1 MRLATLLP
9 LCLIALACQ
18 QSSHFVT
25 RDELKDLLEVPPLPG
40 IQQADGLGAED
51 RRQQIDLLVGETFT
65 APQAST
71 RAAAALLAANQ
82 RTAQLSAA
90 LNAIDLSFNVCAT
103 NLANLETTAF
113 KASYAVRESGR
124 APVFRI
130 NFEQGALSNTSR
142 QLDLAIQ
149 GQGFFKVNV
158 IDAES
163 SGFAYTRNG
172 NFFVNHDG
180 QLVLGMGDGYKLEPG
195 ISVPK
200 GVTDISISQD
210 GVVEVVK
217 AGTNAKQRI
226 GQIELSQFVNPQGL
240 SPLAGSLYVQ
250 TSLSGSPS
258 PSKPGE
264 HGAGQVLQGFLES
277 SNVDPNRERL
287 RMRFLQNWRAT
298 ILKVIDEMK

>member
-1 MRLATLLP
+1 MRLAALLP

-25 RDELKDLLEVPPLPG
+25 RDELNNLLEVPPLPG
-40 IQQADGLGAED
+40 TQQANGLGAED
-51 RRQQIDLLVGETFT
+51 RRQQIDLLIGETFT

-71 RAAAALLAANQ
+71 RAAAALLAASE
-82 RTAQLSAA
+82 RTAQLTAA
-90 LNAIDLSFNVCAT
+90 LNAIELSFNVCAT

-124 APVFRI
+124 PPVFRI
-130 NFEQGALSNTSR
+130 NFEQGALASTGR
-142 QLDLAIQ
+142 QLDMAIQ

-163 SGFAYTRNG
+163 GGFAYTRNG
-172 NFFVNHDG
+172 NFFINHNG
-180 QLVLGMGDGYKLEPG
+180 QLVLGMGDGYKLERG
-195 ISVPK
+195 ITVPK
-200 GVTDISISQD
+200 GVTDVSISQD

-217 AGTNAKQRI
+217 SGTNTKQLVGRI
-226 GQIELSQFVNPQGL
+226 EISQFVNPEGL
-240 SPLAGSLYVQ
+240 NPLAGSLYVQ
-250 TSLSGSPS
+250 TALSGPPS
-258 PSKPGE
+258 PSRPGE
-264 HGAGQVLQGFLES
+264 NGAGQLLQGFLES

-298 ILKVIDEMK
+298 ILKVIDEMQ

>member
-1 MRLATLLP
+1 MRLAALLP

-18 QSSHFVT
+18 QSSNFVT
-25 RDELKDLLEVPPLPG
+25 RDELNNLLEVPPLPG
-40 IQQADGLGAED
+40 IQHADGLGAED

-124 APVFRI
+124 DPVFRI
-130 NFEQGALSNTSR
+130 NFAQGACTDTGR

-149 GQGFFKVNV
+149 GQGFFKVRLDSDSNR
-158 IDAES
+158 
-163 SGFAYTRNG
+163 FAYTRNG
-172 NFFVNHDG
+172 NFFVNHNG

-195 ISVPK
+195 IVVPK
-200 GVTDISISQD
+200 GVTDVTISQD
-210 GVVEVVK
+210 GDVEVVK
-217 AGTNAKQRI
+217 AGSNTKQRI
-226 GQIELSQFVNPQGL
+226 GRIELSQFVNPEGL
-240 SPLAGSLYVQ
+240 DSLAGSLYLQ
-250 TSLSGSPS
+250 TALSGPPS

-264 HGAGQVLQGFLES
+264 NGAGQLLQGFLES

-298 ILKVIDEMK
+298 ILKVIDVMK

>member
-1 MRLATLLP
+1 MRLAALLP

-18 QSSHFVT
+18 QSSNFVT
-25 RDELKDLLEVPPLPG
+25 RDELNSLLEVPSLPG
-40 IQQADGLGAED
+40 IQHADGLGAED

-130 NFEQGALSNTSR
+130 NFAQGACTNTGR

-149 GQGFFKVNV
+149 GQGFFKVRLDSDSNR
-158 IDAES
+158 
-163 SGFAYTRNG
+163 FAYTRNG
-172 NFFVNHDG
+172 NFFVNHNG

-195 ISVPK
+195 IVVPK
-200 GVTDISISQD
+200 GVTDVTISQD
-210 GVVEVVK
+210 GDVEVVK
-217 AGTNAKQRI
+217 AGSNTKQRI
-226 GQIELSQFVNPQGL
+226 GRIELSQFVNPEGL
-240 SPLAGSLYVQ
+240 DSLAGSLYLQ
-250 TSLSGSPS
+250 TALSGPPS

-264 HGAGQVLQGFLES
+264 NGAGQLLQGFLES

>member
-1 MRLATLLP
+1 MRRAALLP

-25 RDELKDLLEVPPLPG
+25 RNELNNLLEVPPLPG

-71 RAAAALLAANQ
+71 RAAAAMLAANQ

-130 NFEQGALSNTSR
+130 NFEQGSLSNTGR
-142 QLDLAIQ
+142 QLDLAIE

-158 IDAES
+158 MDAGS
-163 SGFAYTRNG
+163 GGFAYTRNG
-172 NFFVNHDG
+172 NFFSNRDG
-180 QLVLGMGDGYKLEPG
+180 ELVLGMGDGYKLEPG
-195 ISVPK
+195 ILVPK
-200 GVTDISISQD
+200 GVTDVSISQD
-210 GVVEVVK
+210 GIVEVVK
-217 AGTNAKQRI
+217 AGTKQRI
-226 GQIELSQFVNPQGL
+226 GQIELSQFVNPEGL
-240 SPLAGSLYVQ
+240 HSLAGSLYLQ
-250 TSLSGSPS
+250 TALSGPPS

-264 HGAGQVLQGFLES
+264 NGAGQLLQGFLES

-287 RMRFLQNWRAT
+287 RMRFLQKRRAT

>member
-1 MRLATLLP
+1 MRLAALLP

-25 RDELKDLLEVPPLPG
+25 RNELNNLLEVPPLPG
-40 IQQADGLGAED
+40 IQHGDGLGAED

-71 RAAAALLAANQ
+71 RAAAALLAATE
-82 RTAQLSAA
+82 RTAQLNAA

-130 NFEQGALSNTSR
+130 NFAQGACTDTGR

-158 IDAES
+158 TDSES

-172 NFFVNHDG
+172 NFFVNHNA

-195 ISVPK
+195 IVVPK
-200 GVTDISISQD
+200 GVTDVSISQD
-210 GVVEVVK
+210 GDVEVVK
-217 AGTNAKQRI
+217 ADSNTKQRI
-226 GQIELSQFVNPQGL
+226 GRIELSQFVNPEGL

-250 TSLSGSPS
+250 TALSGPPS
-258 PSKPGE
+258 PSRPGE
-264 HGAGQVLQGFLES
+264 NGAGQLLQGFLES